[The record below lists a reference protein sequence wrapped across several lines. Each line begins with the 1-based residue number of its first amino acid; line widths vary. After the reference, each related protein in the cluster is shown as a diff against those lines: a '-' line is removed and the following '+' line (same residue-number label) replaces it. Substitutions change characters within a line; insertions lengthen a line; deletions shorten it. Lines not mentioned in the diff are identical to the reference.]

1 MFQEASRRFYEKAII
16 QIGGGNS
23 PDHAGAWESVI
34 HAASSSAI
42 LDENGAQIVERKI
55 SVRPLDLSRAP
66 TTAELMAAGQLGGE
80 LFPTHE
86 LKDKKRDETIRSD
99 FGKAIEKW
107 NKHEYPEAIQM
118 FKSHVKQFPES
129 PWAAEA
135 TLHIGCDATYN
146 GRYTE
151 AESIFTQLVSSN

>member
-1 MFQEASRRFYEKAII
+1 MLFR
-16 QIGGGNS
+16 
-23 PDHAGAWESVI
+23 
-34 HAASSSAI
+34 SSSAPRPVARSN
-42 LDENGAQIVERKI
+42 NGRIDGRC
-55 SVRPLDLSRAP
+55 
-66 TTAELMAAGQLGGE
+66 QLGGE